1 MGTTVST
8 ETSTIIN
15 IEGTPTLSPTTTPN
29 KILDGNN
36 GNNTGG
42 NSSNT
47 SNTGGTPTVTPT
59 GDSSLTPTVTPGTTT
74 SSTSTDTSTPTVT
87 PDRIFDGNNGSN
99 TETTPIVTPGT
110 TTSSTSTVTFTP
122 TPIITPII
130 LDGNNGSNT
139 FVVTEQPQNTT
150 TTSKTPSFTRL
161 PGIHRYFP
169 NYTNKSDTEISSDI
183 LALQKI
189 GIIPIATKANEIYY
203 NAQELIVYYAYYIN
217 DNELSYTSNYEFESI
232 DDAVNGAKSYINQI
246 EGRYGES
253 FSIGI
258 LYKEDYIYQT
268 NYIKSQVTE
277 QTPSTTTTSQPSTTP
292 TTTLSTDIY
301 FTEMPIYVKMID
313 GVGNEISNTLPI
325 TFDITCNGYS
335 RSITLTGSGTLSG
348 YHPYDN
354 DIIESFSISCSPG
367 KMYYKENGNYVI
379 MPKITSYNQFN
390 NYYHKG
396 GAIYIIGEDIL
407 ATTSSTPST
416 SPTTTPTVVKPTS
429 IPPIKVYSDD
439 NKQYSGDTYLIYKAT
454 GAVYESDIVM
464 SLPRILTP
472 AYDNSHFVFSSKY
485 DWYYMKNGEKIEIK
499 AGIEHEIS
507 LSVLASTS
515 IYIKVSSMTSTSST
529 STVTETTTVPA
540 GNNQSVT
547 ISSTEPATTQTP
559 PPLPTST
566 STKQAKTVRYGFM
579 WN

>member
-15 IEGTPTLSPTTTPN
+15 IEDTPTLSPTTTVN

-36 GNNTGG
+36 GSNTGG
-42 NSSNT
+42 NSSN
-47 SNTGGTPTVTPT
+47 SNNTGGTPTVTPT
-59 GDSSLTPTVTPGTTT
+59 GDSSPTPTVTPGTTT
-74 SSTSTDTSTPTVT
+74 SSTSTDTSTPTPTVT
-87 PDRIFDGNNGSN
+87 PDR
-99 TETTPIVTPGT
+99 
-110 TTSSTSTVTFTP
+110 
-122 TPIITPII
+122 I
-130 LDGNNGSNT
+130 LDGNNGNNT
-139 FVVTEQPQNTT
+139 LVVTEEPQNTT

-189 GIIPIATKANEIYY
+189 GIAPIAIKANEIYY

-217 DNELSYTSNYEFESI
+217 ELSYTSNYEFETI
-232 DDAVNGAKSYINQI
+232 DAAVNGAKSYIDQI
-246 EGRYGES
+246 EGYDGV
-253 FSIGI
+253 SIGI
-258 LYKEDYIYQT
+258 GVLHKGDYVYQT
-268 NYIKSQVTE
+268 NYTKSQVTE
-277 QTPSTTTTSQPSTTP
+277 QTSPTTTTSQPSTTP
-292 TTTLSTDIY
+292 TTTVRTGIY

-313 GVGNEISNTLPI
+313 GVGNEISNTLPV

-354 DIIESFSISCSPG
+354 NIIESFSITCSPG
-367 KMYYKENGNYVI
+367 KMYYKENGNYVV
-379 MPKITSYNQFN
+379 MPEITSYNQFN

-396 GAIYIIGEDIL
+396 GAIYILGEDIL
-407 ATTSSTPST
+407 TTSSTPST

-439 NKQYSGDTYLIYKAT
+439 NKQYNGDTYLIYKAT
-454 GAVYESDIVM
+454 GAVYESDTVM

-515 IYIKVSSMTSTSST
+515 IYIKVSSMTSTLPTSST
-529 STVTETTTVPA
+529 STVTETTTIPA

-559 PPLPTST
+559 PPPPTST

>member
-1 MGTTVST
+1 MGTTFST
-8 ETSTIIN
+8 ETTTIIN
-15 IEGTPTLSPTTTPN
+15 IEGTPTLSPTTTN
-29 KILDGNN
+29 NRIL
-36 GNNTGG
+36 
-42 NSSNT
+42 
-47 SNTGGTPTVTPT
+47 
-59 GDSSLTPTVTPGTTT
+59 
-74 SSTSTDTSTPTVT
+74 
-87 PDRIFDGNNGSN
+87 DGNNGSN

-139 FVVTEQPQNTT
+139 FVVTEEPQNTT

-161 PGIHRYFP
+161 PGIHRYFL

-217 DNELSYTSNYEFESI
+217 ELSYTSNYEFESI

-258 LYKEDYIYQT
+258 LYKEDYIYKT

-313 GVGNEISNTLPI
+313 GVGNEISNTLPV

-367 KMYYKENGNYVI
+367 KMYYKENGNYVV

-396 GAIYIIGEDIL
+396 GAIYILGEDIL
-407 ATTSSTPST
+407 TTTSSTPST

-454 GAVYESDIVM
+454 GAVYESDTVM

-485 DWYYMKNGEKIEIK
+485 DWYYMKNGAKVEVK

-559 PPLPTST
+559 PPPPTST
-566 STKQAKTVRYGFM
+566 STKQAKTARYGFM